1 MIKQKKYSGITV
13 PVLTPVLADETVDEQ
28 GYRTLIKYLIDN
40 GVHGVFSCGT
50 LGETMAL
57 TQAERDRAIRI
68 AADACQG
75 KAKVFAGVMDT
86 STKRVI
92 ENIKR
97 IEDCGCDAAVITP
110 VFYDRHTSQ
119 GEIIRLF
126 EDVAKETKLD
136 LIAYNIPPFVVEK
149 IEPATVAALAE
160 IDSVKGYK
168 DSAGVFNDTVKVCN
182 ALADKEDF
190 SILNGTPVQYMPA
203 AMLGCDGCVPGMAS
217 MYPKVFVE
225 AYNATLTGDVEL
237 MNKFNKLICLAG
249 SIYACAK
256 NGTAAVKYAVS
267 TMGFMDERII
277 RPQDGVSQED
287 KLKIQ
292 KQMAI
297 CAETFKAEGLESVLC

>member
-1 MIKQKKYSGITV
+1 MILQKKYSGITV
-13 PVLTPVLADETVDEQ
+13 PVLTPVLEDETVDEK
-28 GYRTLIKYLIDN
+28 GYRRLIQYLLDN
-40 GVHGVFSCGT
+40 GVHGVFACGT
-50 LGETMAL
+50 LGETMSL

-68 AADACQG
+68 AADQCRG

-126 EDVAKETKLD
+126 EDVAAATDID
-136 LIAYNIPPFVVEK
+136 LVAYNIPTFVVEK
-149 IEPATVAALAE
+149 IEPATVSALADIE
-160 IDSVKGYK
+160 KVKAYK
-168 DSAGVFNDTVKVCN
+168 DSAANFNDTVKVCN
-182 ALADKEDF
+182 ALADRPDF
-190 SILNGTPVQYMPA
+190 SILNGTPVQYMPSA
-203 AMLGCDGCVPGMAS
+203 LLGCDGCVPGMAS

-225 AYNATLTGDVEL
+225 AYNASLTGDVEL
-237 MNKFNKLICLAG
+237 MRKFNKLICLAG
-249 SIYACAK
+249 SVYASAK

-267 TMGFMDERII
+267 TMGFMSERIL
-277 RPQDGVSQED
+277 RPQDGCSAEEKAKVE
-287 KLKIQ
+287 

-297 CAETFKAEGLESVLC
+297 CKETFEAEGVVSVL

>member
-28 GYRTLIKYLIDN
+28 GYRTLIEYLLVN
-40 GVHGVFSCGT
+40 GVHGVFACGT

-68 AADACQG
+68 AADACKG
-75 KAKVFAGVMDT
+75 RANVFAGVMDT

-97 IEDCGCDAAVITP
+97 AEDSGCDAAVITP

-126 EDVAKETKLD
+126 EDVAKETSID
-136 LIAYNIPPFVVEK
+136 LVAYNIPSFVSEK
-149 IEPATVAALAE
+149 IEPATVAALA
-160 IDSVKGYK
+160 DMDAVKAYK
-168 DSAGVFNDTVKVCN
+168 DSAAVFNDTVKILN
-182 ALADKEDF
+182 ALADRDDF

-203 AMLGCDGCVPGMAS
+203 ALLGCDGCVPGMAS

-225 AYNATLTGDVEL
+225 AYRASLTGDAEL
-237 MNKFNKLICLAG
+237 MQKYNRLICLAG
-249 SIYACAK
+249 SVYASAK

-267 TMGFMDERII
+267 TMGFIHERVL
-277 RPQDGVSQED
+277 RPQDGVSPAEAE
-287 KLKIQ
+287 KIRQ
-292 KQMAI
+292 QMAL
-297 CAETFKAEGLESVLC
+297 CEETFRAEGLESVRC

>member
-1 MIKQKKYSGITV
+1 MILKKKYSGVTV
-13 PVLTPVLADETVDEQ
+13 PVLTPVLEDETVDEQ
-28 GYRTLIKYLIDN
+28 GYRALIRYMINN

-50 LGETMAL
+50 LGETMTI

-68 AADACQG
+68 AADECKG

-126 EDVAKETKLD
+126 EDVANATSID
-136 LIAYNIPPFVVEK
+136 LVAYNIPPFVVEK
-149 IEPATVAALAE
+149 IEPATVAALAD
-160 IDSVKGYK
+160 IDAVKAYK
-168 DSAGVFNDTVKVCN
+168 DSAANFNDTVKVCN
-182 ALADKEDF
+182 ALADREDF

-203 AMLGCDGCVPGMAS
+203 AMLGCDGVVPGMGS

-225 AYNATLTGDVEL
+225 AYNASLTGDVEL
-237 MNKFNKLICLAG
+237 MRKFNKLICLAG
-249 SIYACAK
+249 SVYASAK

-267 TMGFMDERII
+267 TMGFMNERVL
-277 RPQDGVSQED
+277 RPTDGCTDAE
-287 KLKIQ
+287 KEKILR
-292 KQMAI
+292 QMAI
-297 CAETFKAEGLESVLC
+297 CEETFRKEGVESVL

>member
-13 PVLTPVLADETVDEQ
+13 PVLTPVLPDETVDEQ
-28 GYRTLIKYLIDN
+28 AYRTLIKYLIDN
-40 GVHGVFSCGT
+40 GVHGIFACGT

-68 AADACQG
+68 AADESKG

-97 IEDCGCDAAVITP
+97 IEDCGCDAVVITP

-126 EDVAKETKLD
+126 EDTSKETKLD

-182 ALADKEDF
+182 TLADKEDF
-190 SILNGTPVQYMPA
+190 SILNGTPVQYMPS

-225 AYNATLTGDVEL
+225 AYKATLTGDVEL

-249 SIYACAK
+249 SVYACAK
-256 NGTAAVKYAVS
+256 NGTAAAKYAVS
-267 TMGFMDERII
+267 TLGFMDERII
-277 RPQDGVSQED
+277 RPQDGCSPEEKVKLD
-287 KLKIQ
+287 KQL
-292 KQMAI
+292 AI
-297 CAETFKAEGLESVLC
+297 CAETFRAEGLESVLC

>member
-1 MIKQKKYSGITV
+1 MIIEKKYSGITV
-13 PVLTPVLADETVDEQ
+13 PVLTPVLEDETVDEQ
-28 GYRTLIKYLIDN
+28 GYRTLIKYLLDN
-40 GVHGVFSCGT
+40 GVHGVFAAGT

-68 AADACQG
+68 AADAAGG

-119 GEIIRLF
+119 SEIIRLF
-126 EDVAKETKLD
+126 EDAAAATNLD

-168 DSAGVFNDTVKVCN
+168 DSAGVYNDTVKVCN
-182 ALADKEDF
+182 MLSDRKDF
-190 SILNGTPVQYMPA
+190 SILNGTPVQYMGSA
-203 AMLGCDGCVPGMAS
+203 LLGCDGCVPGMAS

-225 AYNATLTGDVEL
+225 AYKATLTGDTEL
-237 MNKFNKLICLAG
+237 MRKFNKLICLAG
-249 SIYACAK
+249 SVYACAK
-256 NGTAAVKYAVS
+256 NGTAAAKYAVS
-267 TMGFMDERII
+267 TLGFMDERII
-277 RPQDGVSQED
+277 RPQDGVSAEEKVKLD
-287 KLKIQ
+287 KQL
-292 KQMAI
+292 AI
-297 CAETFKAEGLESVLC
+297 CAEAFKAEGLESVLA

>member
-1 MIKQKKYSGITV
+1 MILQKKYSGITV
-13 PVLTPVLADETVDEQ
+13 PVLTPVLEDETVDEQ
-28 GYRTLIKYLIDN
+28 GYRRLIKYMLDN
-40 GVHGVFSCGT
+40 GIHGIFSCGT
-50 LGETMAL
+50 LGETMSL

-68 AADACQG
+68 AADECNG

-126 EDVAKETKLD
+126 EDVANATNID

-149 IEPATVAALAE
+149 IEPATVAALAD
-160 IDSVKGYK
+160 IDAVKGYK
-168 DSAGVFNDTVKVCN
+168 DSGANFNDTVKVCN
-182 ALADKEDF
+182 ALADREDF
-190 SILNGTPVQYMPA
+190 SILNGTPVQYMPS

-225 AYNATLTGDVEL
+225 AYNASLTGDVEL
-237 MNKFNKLICLAG
+237 MCKFNKLICLAG
-249 SIYACAK
+249 SVYASAK

-267 TMGFMDERII
+267 TMGFMNERIM
-277 RPQDGVSQED
+277 RPQDGCSEEE
-287 KLKIQ
+287 KAKIR

-297 CAETFKAEGLESVLC
+297 CEEKFQAEGVASVL

>member
-1 MIKQKKYSGITV
+1 
-13 PVLTPVLADETVDEQ
+13 
-28 GYRTLIKYLIDN
+28 
-40 GVHGVFSCGT
+40 
-50 LGETMAL
+50 MAL

-68 AADACQG
+68 AADACNG

-119 GEIIRLF
+119 SEIIRLF
-126 EDVAKETKLD
+126 EDVTNATGID
-136 LIAYNIPPFVVEK
+136 LVAYNIPSFVVEK
-149 IEPATVAALAE
+149 IEPATVAALAD
-160 IDSVKGYK
+160 IDAVKAYK
-168 DSAGVFNDTVKVCN
+168 DSAANFNDTVKVCN
-182 ALADKEDF
+182 ALADREDF
-190 SILNGTPVQYMPA
+190 SVLNGTPVQYMPSA
-203 AMLGCDGCVPGMAS
+203 LLGCDGCVPGMAS

-225 AYNATLTGDVEL
+225 AYNASLTGDVEL
-237 MNKFNKLICLAG
+237 MRKFNKLICLAG
-249 SIYACAK
+249 SVYASAK

-277 RPQDGVSQED
+277 RPQDGVSPEE
-287 KLKIQ
+287 KEKIH

-297 CAETFKAEGLESVLC
+297 CSETFAAEGVESVLC

>member
-1 MIKQKKYSGITV
+1 MILQKKYSGITV
-13 PVLTPVLADETVDEQ
+13 PVLTPVLEDETVDEK
-28 GYRTLIKYLIDN
+28 GYRRLIQYLIDN
-40 GVHGVFSCGT
+40 GVHGVFACGT
-50 LGETMAL
+50 LGETMSL

-68 AADACQG
+68 AADQCAG

-126 EDVAKETKLD
+126 EDVAAATDID
-136 LIAYNIPPFVVEK
+136 LVAYNIPTFVVEK
-149 IEPATVAALAE
+149 IEPATVSALADIE
-160 IDSVKGYK
+160 KVKAYK
-168 DSAGVFNDTVKVCN
+168 DSAANFNDTVKVCN
-182 ALADKEDF
+182 ALADRPDF
-190 SILNGTPVQYMPA
+190 SILNGTPVQYMPSA
-203 AMLGCDGCVPGMAS
+203 LLGCDGCVPGMAS

-225 AYNATLTGDVEL
+225 AYNASLTGDVEL
-237 MNKFNKLICLAG
+237 MRKFNKLICLAG
-249 SIYACAK
+249 SVYASAK

-267 TMGFMDERII
+267 PMGFINERIL
-277 RPQDGVSQED
+277 RPQDGCSAEEKAKVE
-287 KLKIQ
+287 

-297 CAETFKAEGLESVLC
+297 CKETFEAEGVVSVL

>member
-1 MIKQKKYSGITV
+1 MIIQKKYSGITV
-13 PVLTPVLADETVDEQ
+13 PVLTPVLEDETVDEQ
-28 GYRTLIKYLIDN
+28 GYRRLIQYMLDN
-40 GVHGVFSCGT
+40 GIHGIFSCGT
-50 LGETMAL
+50 LGETMSL

-68 AADACQG
+68 AADECKG

-126 EDVAKETKLD
+126 EDCAKETNID

-149 IEPATVAALAE
+149 IEPATVAALAD
-160 IDSVKGYK
+160 IDAVKGYK
-168 DSAGVFNDTVKVCN
+168 DSAANFNDTVKVCN
-182 ALADKEDF
+182 ALADREDF
-190 SILNGTPVQYMPA
+190 SILNGTPVQYMPSA
-203 AMLGCDGCVPGMAS
+203 LLGCDGCVPGMAS

-225 AYNATLTGDVEL
+225 AYNASLTGDVEL
-237 MNKFNKLICLAG
+237 MRKFNKLICLAG
-249 SIYACAK
+249 SVYASAK

-267 TMGFMDERII
+267 TMGFMNERIM
-277 RPQDGVSQED
+277 RPQDGCSQEE
-287 KLKIQ
+287 KAKIL

-297 CAETFKAEGLESVLC
+297 CEEKFKAEGVESVL